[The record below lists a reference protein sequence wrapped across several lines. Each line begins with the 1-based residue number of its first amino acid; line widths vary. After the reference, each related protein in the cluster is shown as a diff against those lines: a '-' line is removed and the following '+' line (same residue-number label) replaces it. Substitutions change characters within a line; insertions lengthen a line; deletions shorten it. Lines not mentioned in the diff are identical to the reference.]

1 MLAIVYSILDM
12 EGGGGEGGGIQT
24 CTPPNKR
31 LRFGAIFC
39 IVFLDTGRET
49 RETGSGVDGEG
60 EEET

>member
-31 LRFGAIFC
+31 LRVGAIFC